1 GLGAP
6 YWRPEA
12 RGVITGLTRGTT
24 AAHLARAT
32 LEGIALMNHD
42 LLRAME
48 ADAGKNLAVLK
59 VDGGA
64 AVNDLLM
71 QFQADVLGVAISR
84 PAVVE
89 TTALGATFLA
99 GLAAGVW
106 DSTDAIAAAWRE
118 ERRFAPAQPRG
129 VVEAHLKRWAEAV
142 AKA

>member
-1 GLGAP
+1 
-6 YWRPEA
+6 
-12 RGVITGLTRGTT
+12 
-24 AAHLARAT
+24 
-32 LEGIALMNHD
+32 
-42 LLRAME
+42 ME
-48 ADAGKNLAVLK
+48 ADAGQALPVLK

-84 PAVVE
+84 PAIVE

-106 DSTDAIAAAWRE
+106 TSTAAIAAAWRE
-118 ERRFAPAQPRG
+118 ERRFWPAADRAPIAG
-129 VVEAHLKRWAEAV
+129 HLARWAEAI